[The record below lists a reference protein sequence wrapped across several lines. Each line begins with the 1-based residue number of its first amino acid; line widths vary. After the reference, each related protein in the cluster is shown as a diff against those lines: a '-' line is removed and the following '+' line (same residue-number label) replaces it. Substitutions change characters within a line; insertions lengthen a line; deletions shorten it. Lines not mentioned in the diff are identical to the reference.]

1 MVFDQ
6 IEHGDF
12 AARGLSLLASLVA
25 SGHLR
30 TEVTA
35 VRSWRETA
43 EALEDV
49 EARRVAGKIV
59 MRVD

>member
-6 IEHGDF
+6 IEHEPF
-12 AARGLSLLASLVA
+12 AARGLTILASLVA

-30 TEVTA
+30 TEVTQ

-43 EALEDV
+43 EALADLD
-49 EARRVAGKIV
+49 ARRVAGKVV
-59 MRVD
+59 MTVD